1 MLDKTQVANFRVKN
15 REFEVFFSQD
25 GAVELYDKDNPR
37 DGFIFSD
44 RKNLVM
50 FINTL
55 SDVIEKKQMEN
66 DWEK

>member
-1 MLDKTQVANFRVKN
+1 MLDKNQVTNFRVKN
-15 REFEVFFSQD
+15 RDFEVFFAED

-55 SDVIEKKQMEN
+55 SDVVEKKQMEN